1 MESFRKRRDN
11 SNHNLFLRITRENNI
26 KLNKYLKINKDT
38 FTLNS
43 DWRTTI
49 NTAIYLY
56 NNKKNYINN
65 VIIKSNPNY
74 IIYKE
79 LNTSAYIMSFPN
91 LLMIVFDKDDT
102 SLNEFKMLYDDS
114 KDYLFSVYSDENNY
128 YVFCISKYKEFM
140 ESTELKENISINLES
155 DISIKKRRT
164 KVKLLNWLIS
174 NDCSL
179 KYISLSTVYDSF
191 LVINRNWN
199 CKDNNIVKIDN
210 IGKAEKIKDI
220 DLLVTSCI
228 STINKYYIPT
238 LPLNYLDI

>member
-1 MESFRKRRDN
+1 MESFKKRRDN
-11 SNHNLFLRITRENNI
+11 SNHNLFLKITRENNI
-26 KLNKYLKINKDT
+26 KLNKYLKINQDKFT
-38 FTLNS
+38 FNS
-43 DWRTTI
+43 DWRSTI

-65 VIIKSNPNY
+65 MIIKSNPEY

-91 LLMIVFDKDDT
+91 LIIIVFDKLDT
-102 SLNEFKMLYDDS
+102 SLNEFKMLYNDS
-114 KDYLFSVYSDENNY
+114 NEYLFSVYSDINNY
-128 YVFCISKYKEFM
+128 YVFCISKYKEF
-140 ESTELKENISINLES
+140 KDVNENLYINIES
-155 DISIKKRRT
+155 DISVKKRRT

-199 CKDNNIVKIDN
+199 CRENKIVKIDT

-228 STINKYYIPT
+228 STINKYYLPT